1 MSESA
6 GKCRKRYVDNPK
18 DWSRL
23 TCLIHGP
30 VYSPA
35 ECKVLVD
42 FGYKCSKR
50 IPIKYHVKELE
61 NKKRL
66 RQQKE
71 NNAVFQNADDY
82 MILQY
87 NKKLSV
93 EYESYKNIN
102 YEVDKKIYMRLII
115 WVLMKINIDVSMHLK
130 DTPKVYMILK
140 DRMALF
146 HIQKKQI
153 KYLNAIYSMIY

>member
-18 DWSRL
+18 DGSRL

-30 VYSPA
+30 VYSPD

-50 IPIKYHVKELE
+50 IPIKYHVKELA

-66 RQQKE
+66 RRQKE
-71 NNAVFQNADDY
+71 NNAVVQNADDY
-82 MILQY
+82 MILQD
-87 NKKLSV
+87 NK
-93 EYESYKNIN
+93 N
-102 YEVDKKIYMRLII
+102 
-115 WVLMKINIDVSMHLK
+115 
-130 DTPKVYMILK
+130 
-140 DRMALF
+140 
-146 HIQKKQI
+146 
-153 KYLNAIYSMIY
+153 